1 MLTSFSSR
9 SPPATTFSAEMS
21 RWRVG
26 RARKA
31 LGRRIDGLAKWL
43 LRFRVFSV
51 PSRIIAN
58 SSYAWSF
65 ISRTDRIRANRLRDR
80 VKQDELPEHV
90 SIIMDGNRRFA
101 WGKNLERGAGHA
113 QGKEKLKEVMD
124 WILDLKIPYFT
135 VYALSTENLKERSE
149 VELEGLF
156 DLYVAGLNE
165 IAEDPKIHDNGVK
178 VQAVGRLSLLPDRVR
193 EALKN
198 AESRTEEYSD
208 FLFTICLAYGGR
220 EEIVDAVRDVA
231 VAHADGELP
240 LDMIDQQ
247 QISSRLYTAEL
258 PDPDLV
264 IRTSGEER
272 ISNFLLWQIA
282 YSELHFTDVHWPS
295 FSKVDLYEALES
307 YQMRRRRYGE

>member
-1 MLTSFSSR
+1 M
-9 SPPATTFSAEMS
+9 ATTFSAELS
-21 RWRVG
+21 RSTVG
-26 RARKA
+26 RVRKA
-31 LGRRIDGLAKWL
+31 FGRRVAWLAKWL
-43 LRFRVFSV
+43 LRFRVISV
-51 PSRIIAN
+51 PASMFAN

-65 ISRTDRIRANRLRDR
+65 ISRPDRIRARRLRDR
-80 VKQDELPEHV
+80 VQRGELPQHI

-101 WGKNLERGAGHA
+101 WGKNLERGVGHA

-124 WILDLKIPYFT
+124 WILDLGIPYFT

-149 VELEGLF
+149 AELEGLY

-165 IAEDPKIHDNGVK
+165 IAEDSRIHENGVK
-178 VQAVGRLSLLPDRVR
+178 VQAVGRLNMLPNRVR
-193 EALKN
+193 EALRN
-198 AESRTEEYSD
+198 AESRTAEYSE

-231 VAHADGELP
+231 VAHAGGELP
-240 LDMIDQQ
+240 VEMIDQQ
-247 QISSRLYTAEL
+247 QISSRLYTADL

-272 ISNFLLWQIA
+272 VSNFLLWQIA